1 MPSLLETSIKISLL
15 LRSFLPLDYYL
26 RRRREIG
33 WLIGIR
39 DAYVKDTRGL
49 LLIQSVYEEI
59 AAIKPLP
66 IDVD

>member
-1 MPSLLETSIKISLL
+1 MPSLLETSIKVSLL
-15 LRSFLPLDYYL
+15 LRCFLPLDYYF

-33 WLIGIR
+33 WLIDIR

-49 LLIQSVYEEI
+49 LLIQPVYEEI

-66 IDVD
+66 INVD